1 VTFWADEDAHR
12 EQLEIERAEDL
23 DERQRLDEQRR
34 ATPTAADERQE
45 GETA

>member
-1 VTFWADEDAHR
+1 MTSWPDEDTYR

-23 DERQRLDEQRR
+23 DEQQRLDEQRR
-34 ATPTAADERQE
+34 AAPTAADERQE